1 MNGRCMA
8 DHRYPKNSQ
17 YALRVV
23 LVYAIV
29 SGLWIVA
36 SDLLVQPLE
45 ETLAWGAW
53 LEMGKGLLFVTVTGV
68 LLYLLLRNAP
78 VPVSHADAEFPT
90 SARKNTPAYVPYL
103 AFVLLAGII
112 AAAGYLVFD
121 RHRGEMKAA
130 KYNELAAIADLKVGQ
145 IRSWLNERRGDAA
158 ILQSSPFLTEA
169 VENWLLKDNEAERQ
183 DLLAR
188 LRITKDVYGYSGVAL
203 FDDRLRPLLATGA
216 LFTLTEEE
224 EGAAVAAMRLGKVVM
239 VDFHQVGAG
248 GEIELEI
255 FAPLRSKR
263 SGRGVGVVQL
273 RIDPRKFLFPLVQ
286 SWPVPSASAESLLV
300 EQEGDEALYLNQL
313 RHYPGPGLQLR
324 VPLSR
329 EDLPAVMAIQ
339 GREGMVEGRDYRGVP
354 VLAALRHI
362 PDSPWYLEAK
372 IDQREML
379 APINR
384 LARITAALV
393 AVFVAAAAA
402 MVWLW
407 WRRQRDSFLLRQTQA
422 EMERRLLTRR
432 LDLLSRYAN
441 DAIFVTDDSG
451 VVFDANERAESL
463 YGYSREEMLGLDVR
477 ALRVPKERQRLE
489 EDWRK
494 AEASEEGSVFE
505 TVHLRKNGRAFPVEI
520 SLRTMDQDGLRL
532 HIGVVRDISERRQAE
547 VRIRRLTDLYAAL
560 SMCNEA
566 IVRLHDRDELFRE
579 ICRIAVERGGFR
591 FAWIGLPDPETGWV
605 RIMARW
611 GNDQGYLDSL
621 HISVNAAIPE
631 GQGPTG
637 TAIREGRSYIVNDY
651 ALDPHT
657 GPWRAALAERGVHAA
672 GVFPFFVGGQAAGAL
687 TLYADAEHYFDPQ
700 LIHLLEE
707 MASDLSFA
715 LDSLESESRR
725 VRAEEAM
732 RKGMQRLHALLDNI
746 PDMAWLKDRDGRF
759 IAVNERFAQAS
770 GVATESIPGKRDL
783 DLWPDE
789 LARAY
794 QADDAEVME
803 SGQQKRVEE
812 PLQDASGRQIWIE
825 TIKTPIFDEQ
835 GVVSGTAGIAR
846 DITERREAE
855 ENIARLS
862 NFYAA
867 LSQTNEAIVRC
878 KSKQELF
885 DEVCRVAVVYGKLA
899 AAVIREVPEG
909 STEAKVVAHYGL
921 DEYGGVSLRIV
932 TDPAMPEGRGPTGS
946 TLREGWPHIS
956 NDFLHEPDSNA
967 WREYA
972 ERNHLLAVAAY
983 PLFCEE
989 QVAGAISLYADR
1001 EGFFD
1006 APLLSLL
1013 QEMATDISFALDN
1026 FEREGRRLIAE
1037 ASLRASE
1044 ERFRAIFDSVSDAIF
1059 VHDVSRGIILDAN
1072 HRACELYG
1080 YVREEILR
1088 LDVDALSSGEPPYT
1102 QQNALTWIE
1111 KAAAGEPQVFEWQA
1125 KHKDGHLFWVEVSMR
1140 VASIGGIER
1149 LLVSVRDITARRQAE
1164 ERIRYL
1170 SYYDALTG
1178 LPNQYLLM
1186 DRVGQSLAHAKRLE
1200 RFVAVLVVNLD
1211 RFRSVNERFGHQVGD
1226 QVLQEVALRL
1236 QSLLREGGTVAR
1248 IGADN
1253 FAIVMPDLQDKS
1265 QLQATV
1271 GGALDVLA
1279 EPIILG
1285 DYELHMT
1292 ARMGVA
1298 LSPDDGEDPDVLLKN
1313 ADIALSKAAGGGGY
1327 VFYSHEQG
1335 KELEERAAM
1344 ETALHHAIERGE
1356 LRLHYQPRIDMVNGE
1371 IVAMEALLRWQHPQ
1385 QGLLLPG
1392 KFIELAEQTG
1402 LILPIGEWVLRE
1414 AGKQAKQWHE
1424 AGFVKLRMSV
1434 NVSVLQLRQR
1444 RLLEVVQGVLE
1455 AIDLH
1460 PAFLELE
1467 FTESFLMEDADE
1479 TADILRGLRDIGL
1492 HFAVD
1497 DFGTGYSSLSYLKLF
1512 PIDLLK
1518 IDQSFIRD
1526 IAFDPANASIVRGM
1540 IALGHSLG
1548 LRMVAEGVETEA
1560 QMNYLRSIHC
1570 DEMQGFFYSRALPA
1584 EEALSLL
1591 QSSKR
1596 LQDIAQTPGLT
1607 RKLLVVDDEPNITTA
1622 LNRLLRREGYQILTA
1637 GSGREALEIL
1647 AVNSDIGVVLSDQR
1661 MPEMSGIELLSK
1673 IKVLYPDIIRIVL
1686 SGYTEVNTIT
1696 EAVNKGAIY
1705 KFLTKPW
1712 EDEELQEVVRKA
1724 FVRYELGKAERN
1736 KEQHS

>member
-1 MNGRCMA
+1 MA
-8 DHRYPKNSQ
+8 RRLRPVSSR
-17 YALRVV
+17 YALTVA
-23 LVYAIV
+23 LVYAVV

-36 SDLLVQPLE
+36 SDFLIQPLE
-45 ETLAWGAW
+45 ETLAWGGW
-53 LEMGKGLLFVTVTGV
+53 LEMGKGLLFVAVTGF
-68 LLYLLLRNAP
+68 LLYLLLRHAP
-78 VPVSHADAEFPT
+78 IPVSDAEAGALPPP
-90 SARKNTPAYVPYL
+90 RNNTPAYVPYL
-103 AFVLLAGII
+103 AFALLAGII

-183 DLLAR
+183 DLLSR
-188 LRITKDVYGYSGVAL
+188 LRITKDVHGYSGVAL

-216 LFTLTEEE
+216 LFALTEEE

-263 SGRGVGVVQL
+263 SGRDVGVVQL

-300 EQEGDEALYLNQL
+300 EREGDEALYLNQL

-329 EDLPAVMAIQ
+329 EDLPTVMAIQ

-384 LARITAALV
+384 LAWITAALV

-432 LDLLSRYAN
+432 LDLLSRHAN

-463 YGYSREEMLGLDVR
+463 YGYSREEILGLDVR
-477 ALRVPKERQRLE
+477 ALRIPKERQRLE

-494 AEASEEGSVFE
+494 AEASKEGSIFE
-505 TVHLRKNGRAFPVEI
+505 TVHLRKDGRAFPVEI
-520 SLRTMDQDGLRL
+520 SLRTLDQDGVRL
-532 HIGVVRDISERRQAE
+532 HVGVVRDISERREAE
-547 VRIRRLTDLYAAL
+547 TRIRRLTDLYAAL

-579 ICRIAVERGGFR
+579 VCRIAVERGGFR
-591 FAWIGLPDPETGWV
+591 FAWIGLPDPATGWV
-605 RIMARW
+605 RVAASSGDDR
-611 GNDQGYLDSL
+611 GYLASL
-621 HISVNAAIPE
+621 RVSTNAAIPE

-637 TAIREGRSYIVNDY
+637 TAIREGRSYVVNDY
-651 ALDPHT
+651 AMDPHT
-657 GPWRAALAERGVHAA
+657 APWRASLAERGVHAA
-672 GVFPFFVGGQAAGAL
+672 GVFPFFVGGKPAGAL
-687 TLYADAEHYFDPQ
+687 TLYAGAEHYFDPQ
-700 LIHLLEE
+700 LIQLLEE

-715 LDSLESESRR
+715 LDGLESEFRR
-725 VRAEEAM
+725 VQAEEAM
-732 RKGMQRLHALLDNI
+732 QKGLQRLHALLDNI
-746 PDMAWLKDRDGRF
+746 PDMAWLKDREGRF
-759 IAVNERFAQAS
+759 IAANERFAEACGVPAS
-770 GVATESIPGKRDL
+770 QVPGKTDL
-783 DLWPDE
+783 DLWPPD

-794 QADDAEVME
+794 LADDDEVMR
-803 SGQQKRVEE
+803 SGRRKRVEE
-812 PLQDASGRQIWIE
+812 ELLDAAGRKSWIE
-825 TIKTPIFDEQ
+825 TIKTPIVNEQ
-835 GVVSGTAGIAR
+835 GEIIGTAGIAR
-846 DITERREAE
+846 DITER
-855 ENIARLS
+855 
-862 NFYAA
+862 
-867 LSQTNEAIVRC
+867 
-878 KSKQELF
+878 
-885 DEVCRVAVVYGKLA
+885 KLA
-899 AAVIREVPEG
+899 D
-909 STEAKVVAHYGL
+909 EALK
-921 DEYGGVSLRIV
+921 
-932 TDPAMPEGRGPTGS
+932 
-946 TLREGWPHIS
+946 
-956 NDFLHEPDSNA
+956 
-967 WREYA
+967 
-972 ERNHLLAVAAY
+972 
-983 PLFCEE
+983 
-989 QVAGAISLYADR
+989 
-1001 EGFFD
+1001 
-1006 APLLSLL
+1006 
-1013 QEMATDISFALDN
+1013 
-1026 FEREGRRLIAE
+1026 
-1037 ASLRASE
+1037 ASE

-1059 VHDVSRGIILDAN
+1059 VQELANGAIVDVNRRVS
-1072 HRACELYG
+1072 ELYG
-1080 YVREEILR
+1080 YSREEALR
-1088 LDVDALSSGEPPYT
+1088 LSVEDLSAGSPPYT
-1102 QQNALTWIE
+1102 QKEALALID
-1111 KAAAGEPQVFEWQA
+1111 KAAAGEPQTFEWRA
-1125 KHKDGHLFWVEVSMR
+1125 KRKDGSLFWVEVSMNL
-1140 VASIGGIER
+1140 ATIGGAER
-1149 LLVSVRDITARRQAE
+1149 LLVSVRDIDARKRAE
-1164 ERIRYL
+1164 EQVRHL
-1170 SYYDALTG
+1170 SYYDALTD
-1178 LPNQYLLM
+1178 LPNQFLLR
-1186 DRVGQSLAHAKRLE
+1186 DRIGQALAHAKRLQC
-1200 RFVAVLVVNLD
+1200 FVALLVVNLD
-1211 RFRSVNERFGHQVGD
+1211 RFRSVNERFGRQAGD
-1226 QVLQEVALRL
+1226 QVLKIISQRL
-1236 QSLLREGGTVAR
+1236 AVLMREGDTVAR

-1265 QLQATV
+1265 HVKVVASK
-1271 GGALDVLA
+1271 VLEAVA
-1279 EPIILG
+1279 EPVFFNR
-1285 DYELHMT
+1285 YELHLS
-1292 ARMGVA
+1292 ARVGVTVY
-1298 LSPDDGEDPDVLLKN
+1298 PTDGESPETLMKN
-1313 ADIALSKAAGGGGY
+1313 ADIALANAKLIDTHNYA
-1327 VFYSHEQG
+1327 FYSHEQG
-1335 KELEERAAM
+1335 RELEERAAM

-1356 LRLHYQPRIDMVNGE
+1356 LLLHYQPRIDMVNGE

-1392 KFIELAEQTG
+1392 KFIDLAEQTG
-1402 LILPIGEWVLRE
+1402 LILPIGEWALRE
-1414 AGKQAKQWHE
+1414 ACMQAKRWHE
-1424 AGFVKLRMSV
+1424 AGFVKLRMAV

-1444 RLLEVVQGVLE
+1444 RLLEVVRGVLE
-1455 AIDLH
+1455 ATDVH
-1460 PAFLELE
+1460 PALLELE
-1467 FTESFLMEDADE
+1467 FTESFLMEDAEE

-1497 DFGTGYSSLSYLKLF
+1497 DFGTGYSSLGYLKLF
-1512 PIDLLK
+1512 PVDLLK
-1518 IDQSFIRD
+1518 IDQSFVRD
-1526 IAFDPANASIVRGM
+1526 IAFDPANAAIVRGM

-1560 QMNYLRSIHC
+1560 QMAYLRSIHC

-1584 EEALSLL
+1584 AEALGLL

-1596 LQDIAQTPGLT
+1596 LQDIAQTPGAT
-1607 RKLLVVDDEPNITTA
+1607 RKLLIVDDEPNITTA

-1647 AVNSDIGVVLSDQR
+1647 AVNSDVGVVLSDQR

-1686 SGYTEVNTIT
+1686 SGYTEVSTIT

-1712 EDEELQEVVRKA
+1712 EDEELREVVRKA
-1724 FVRYELGKAERN
+1724 FVHYELGKAEQERN
-1736 KEQHS
+1736 S